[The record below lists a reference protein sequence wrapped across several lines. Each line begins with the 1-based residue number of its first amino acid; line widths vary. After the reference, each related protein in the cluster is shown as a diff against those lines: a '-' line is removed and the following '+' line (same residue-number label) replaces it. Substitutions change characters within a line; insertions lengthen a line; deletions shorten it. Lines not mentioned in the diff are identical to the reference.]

1 MRAYMRPENRT
12 RKHPSNLL
20 QPGLLETICDT
31 MADGL
36 FTVDL
41 DGTITFWNKGAE
53 RITGFTAEDVL
64 GKNCD
69 ILEGDNCLGTGCVD
83 GIRSCG
89 LFEKG
94 EVRNNECTIR
104 TKDGRLVTLLKNA
117 RVMRDKDGKIIGGV
131 ENLTDVTS
139 LKRAEEEVRL
149 LRRELKERYE
159 FAGIVG
165 KHGSM
170 QEVYDLIED
179 VARSSASV
187 LVLGETGTGKELVAQ
202 AIHFKS
208 DRSDGPFVKVNCSS
222 LSESLLE
229 SELFGHVRGAFTGAI
244 RDKIG
249 RFELAHGGTLFLD
262 EVGDISLGIQVK
274 LLRTFQEKVIERVG
288 DINPIKVNV
297 RIIAATHH
305 DLKKLISEGRFREDL
320 YYRLN
325 VVSIS
330 LPPLRDRRDD
340 VTLLI
345 EHFMKKFRQRTGKP
359 LREIDPGAL
368 RLLLSYSWPGNV
380 RELENAIEHAFVLS
394 KHDVLTT
401 DLLPAQILSAVLPGR
416 DYGKPLPQG
425 YVTKKELKKALA
437 RAGWNRAKA
446 ARMLGV
452 TRTTVWRNIKK
463 YGLEE
468 EAPEKA

>member
-1 MRAYMRPENRT
+1 MSAKENKE
-12 RKHPSNLL
+12 RKPVVPL
-20 QPGLLETICDT
+20 QLSSLETICNT

-53 RITGFTAEDVL
+53 RITGYTADDVI

-69 ILEGDNCLGTGCVD
+69 ILEGDNCLGTACVD

-94 EVRNNECTIR
+94 EVKNNECTIR
-104 TKDGRLVTLLKNA
+104 TKCGRFVTLLKNA
-117 RVMRDKDGKIIGGV
+117 RVIKDEEGKIIGGV
-131 ENLTDVTS
+131 ENLTDVTN

-165 KHGSM
+165 KDAHM
-170 QEVYDLIED
+170 QDVYDLIED
-179 VARSSASV
+179 VAQTTASV
-187 LVLGETGTGKELVAQ
+187 LVLGESGTGKELVAQ

-208 DRSDGPFVKVNCSS
+208 DRADGPFVKVNCSA
-222 LSESLLE
+222 LSENLLE

-249 RFELAHGGTLFLD
+249 RFELADGGTLFLD
-262 EVGDISLGIQVK
+262 EVGDISPGVQVK
-274 LLRTFQEKVIERVG
+274 LLRALQEKVIERVG
-288 DINPIKVNV
+288 DISPITVDV

-305 DLKKLISEGRFREDL
+305 DLKKLIRKALFREDL

-340 VTLLI
+340 IILLA
-345 EHFMKKFRQRTGKP
+345 EHFLRKFNQRMGNQVK
-359 LREIDPGAL
+359 EICPEAL
-368 RLLLSYSWPGNV
+368 RLLMSYQWPGNV
-380 RELENAIEHAFVLS
+380 RELENAIEHAFVLV
-394 KHDVLTT
+394 KGNVLTAN
-401 DLLPAQILSAVLPGR
+401 LLPAEIRSKAAPTENSGSSR
-416 DYGKPLPQG
+416 AT
-425 YVTKKELKKALA
+425 YVTKEALRTA
-437 RAGWNRAKA
+437 LVKAGWNKAKA
-446 ARMLGV
+446 ARILGV

-463 YGLEE
+463 YDLSEE
-468 EAPEKA
+468 TSHEA

>member
-1 MRAYMRPENRT
+1 MSMISEDTGNNKQT
-12 RKHPSNLL
+12 RLSSP
-20 QPGLLETICDT
+20 PLLETICDT

-53 RITGFTAEDVL
+53 RITGFSAEDVI
-64 GKNCD
+64 GQNCD
-69 ILEGDNCLGTGCVD
+69 ILEGDNCLGTDCVD

-89 LFEKG
+89 LYEKG
-94 EVRNNECTIR
+94 VVKNHECTIR
-104 TKDGRLVTLLKNA
+104 AKDGRLVTLLKNA
-117 RVMRDKDGKIIGGV
+117 RVMKDEDGKVIGGV

-165 KHGSM
+165 KDARM
-170 QEVYDLIED
+170 QDVYDLIDD
-179 VARSSASV
+179 VAQTTASV
-187 LVLGETGTGKELVAQ
+187 LVLGESGTGKELVAQ

-208 DRSDGPFVKVNCSS
+208 DRADGPFVKVNCSA

-249 RFELAHGGTLFLD
+249 RFELADGGTLLLD
-262 EVGDISLGIQVK
+262 EVGDIAPSVQVK
-274 LLRTFQEKVIERVG
+274 LLRALQEKSIERVG
-288 DINPIKVNV
+288 DINPIKVDV

-305 DLKKLISEGRFREDL
+305 DLKKLIRERLFREDL

-330 LPPLRDRRDD
+330 LPPLHDRRDD
-340 VTLLI
+340 IILLA
-345 EHFMKKFRQRTGKP
+345 EHFVKKFNQRMENHVKEICPET
-359 LREIDPGAL
+359 LRIL
-368 RLLLSYSWPGNV
+368 MSYRWPGNV
-380 RELENAIEHAFVLS
+380 RELENAIEHAFVLV
-394 KHDVLTT
+394 KGKLLTAN
-401 DLLPAQILSAVLPGR
+401 LLPAEIVSAVQPG
-416 DYGKPLPQG
+416 GNIGSSKPG
-425 YVTKKELKKALA
+425 YVTKEELQSALVK
-437 RAGWNRAKA
+437 AGWNKAKA

-463 YGLEE
+463 YDLQE
-468 EAPEKA
+468 EASQNA

>member
-1 MRAYMRPENRT
+1 MHMNSKNSNS
-12 RKHPSNLL
+12 RKLFGPL
-20 QPGLLETICDT
+20 QSSSLETICNT

-53 RITGFTAEDVL
+53 RITGFTAEDVI
-64 GKNCD
+64 GENCD
-69 ILEGDNCLGTGCVD
+69 ILEGDNCIGTDCVD

-89 LFEKG
+89 LYEKG
-94 EVRNNECTIR
+94 VVKNHECTIR

-117 RVMRDKDGKIIGGV
+117 RVMKDENGKVIGGV

-165 KHGSM
+165 KDARM
-170 QEVYDLIED
+170 QDVYDLIDD
-179 VARSSASV
+179 VARTTASV
-187 LVLGETGTGKELVAQ
+187 LVLGESGTGKELVAQ

-208 DRSDGPFVKVNCSS
+208 DRADGPFVKVNCSA
-222 LSESLLE
+222 LSENLLE

-249 RFELAHGGTLFLD
+249 RFELADGGTLLLD
-262 EVGDISLGIQVK
+262 EVGDIAPSVQVK
-274 LLRTFQEKVIERVG
+274 LLRALQEKSIERVG
-288 DINPIKVNV
+288 DINPIKVDV

-305 DLKKLISEGRFREDL
+305 DLKKLIREGLFREDL

-330 LPPLRDRRDD
+330 LPPLHDRRDD
-340 VTLLI
+340 TILLA
-345 EHFMKKFRQRTGKP
+345 EHFVKKFNQRMKNQVKEICP
-359 LREIDPGAL
+359 EMLRIL
-368 RLLLSYSWPGNV
+368 MSYRWPGNV
-380 RELENAIEHAFVLS
+380 RELENAIEHAFVLV
-394 KHDVLTT
+394 KGKVLTAN
-401 DLLPAQILSAVLPGR
+401 LLPAEIVSAVQPGGNR
-416 DYGKPLPQG
+416 GSSKPG
-425 YVTKKELKKALA
+425 YMTKEELRSALVK
-437 RAGWNRAKA
+437 AGWNKAKA
-446 ARMLGV
+446 ARILGV

-463 YGLEE
+463 YNLLEE
-468 EAPEKA
+468 ASQDA

>member
-1 MRAYMRPENRT
+1 MSSENN
-12 RKHPSNLL
+12 KDKKPLDLL
-20 QPGLLETICDT
+20 QPPLLETICGT

-53 RITGFTAEDVL
+53 RITGFAAEDVI

-69 ILEGDNCLGTGCVD
+69 ILEGDNCLGTDCVD

-94 EVRNNECTIR
+94 HVINNECTIR

-117 RVMRDKDGKIIGGV
+117 RVLRDENGKIIGGV

-165 KHGSM
+165 GDVRM
-170 QEVYDLIED
+170 REVYNLIED
-179 VARSSASV
+179 VAQSTASV
-187 LVLGETGTGKELVAQ
+187 LVLGESGTGKELVAQ
-202 AIHFKS
+202 AIHFKGP
-208 DRSDGPFVKVNCSS
+208 RADGPFVKVNCSA
-222 LSESLLE
+222 LSESILE

-249 RFELAHGGTLFLD
+249 RFELADGGTLLLD
-262 EVGDISLGIQVK
+262 EIGDMSPGVQVK
-274 LLRTFQEKVIERVG
+274 LLRALQEKIIERVG
-288 DINPIKVNV
+288 DINPIFVDV
-297 RIIAATHH
+297 RIVAATHH
-305 DLKKLISEGRFREDL
+305 DLRELISQGRFREDL
-320 YYRLN
+320 YYRLK

-330 LPPLRDRRDD
+330 LPPLRDHRDD
-340 VTLLI
+340 VRLLT
-345 EHFMKKFRQRTGKP
+345 EHFIKKFSQHTGKAVNKICP
-359 LREIDPGAL
+359 QAL
-368 RLLLSYSWPGNV
+368 RILMSYRWPGNV
-380 RELENAIEHAFVLS
+380 RELENAIEHAFVLA
-394 KHDVLTT
+394 KGEVLTA
-401 DLLPAQILSAVLPGR
+401 DLLPAEITSTTQPTDDSAEPSR
-416 DYGKPLPQG
+416 QG
-425 YVTKKELKKALA
+425 YMTERELKDALA
-437 RAGWNRAKA
+437 KTGWNKAKA

-452 TRTTVWRNIKK
+452 TRTTIWRNIKK
-463 YGLEE
+463 YGLHE
-468 EAPEKA
+468 EAPQKT